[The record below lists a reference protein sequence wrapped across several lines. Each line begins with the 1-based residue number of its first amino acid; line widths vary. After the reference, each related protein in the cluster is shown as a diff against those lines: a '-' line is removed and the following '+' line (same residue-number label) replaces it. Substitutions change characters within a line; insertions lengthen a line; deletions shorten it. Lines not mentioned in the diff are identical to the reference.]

1 VDSVSDR
8 AAERR
13 AVKAEAL
20 LNDAELIAAFDS
32 VRASIFQRIEAC
44 PIRDKEALY
53 DLRLM
58 LKLLGDVKANLQ
70 SVVNTGK
77 VIEQRRTFLA
87 RAKQGVSNFGR

>member
-1 VDSVSDR
+1 MDAVSDR
-8 AAERR
+8 TAERR
-13 AVKAEAL
+13 AVKAEML
-20 LNDAELIAAFDS
+20 LNDPELISAFES
-32 VRASIFQRIEAC
+32 VRVSIFQRIEAC

-77 VIEQRRTFLA
+77 VIEQRRTVLA
-87 RAKQGVSNFGR
+87 RLKQGVSNIGR